1 MLSESK
7 YLRQGFDHYNASSVK
22 KNLKD
27 NNFFSVQHYINLYDE
42 KLESHLP
49 VKKEE
54 DLERIIKEEMDTIL
68 SSPELSKKWKEIDK
82 KLSANNDLRSL
93 RDYIFENKETI
104 LPKLENL
111 EKFAQEI
118 WISYFIDQKSLYENL
133 LEKYKNGKIE
143 IEKIITKAKRQTT
156 DWKRAIKIFKERFFV
171 PFELEIG
178 NQEDV
183 ILKEKSPI
191 IKFIFVDKDSDETRI
206 VEKDNLWDALSSG
219 ERRAWYILNV
229 IFEVQARKKEK
240 KETLFIIDDI
250 ADSFDYKNKYAIIEY
265 LKEISEENNFYQ
277 IILTHNFDFFRTIQ
291 SRLHISRGGNC
302 LMVEKTKDGV
312 RFVDAEYLNPP
323 FKWMQHLDEDKKL
336 VASIPFTRNII
347 EYISGVDDQ
356 NYKDLTSVLH
366 IKSNSET
373 ITKKSIEGIYR
384 KIFSSQSTL
393 SLKKPTIKIV
403 DLIFS
408 LADACLG
415 DPEGI
420 NLENKILLAIAIRL
434 KAEKFMR
441 SKITKKSEADAN
453 QTREFF
459 ERFKDEFDDE
469 ATEKLNIKIL
479 EKVILMT
486 PENIHFNSFMYEP
499 ILDMSDQYL
508 RGLYED
514 VKKLT

>member
-1 MLSESK
+1 M
-7 YLRQGFDHYNASSVK
+7 
-22 KNLKD
+22 
-27 NNFFSVQHYINLYDE
+27 
-42 KLESHLP
+42 
-49 VKKEE
+49 
-54 DLERIIKEEMDTIL
+54 
-68 SSPELSKKWKEIDK
+68 
-82 KLSANNDLRSL
+82 
-93 RDYIFENKETI
+93 
-104 LPKLENL
+104 
-111 EKFAQEI
+111 
-118 WISYFIDQKSLYENL
+118 
-133 LEKYKNGKIE
+133 
-143 IEKIITKAKRQTT
+143 
-156 DWKRAIKIFKERFFV
+156 
-171 PFELEIG
+171 
-178 NQEDV
+178 
-183 ILKEKSPI
+183 
-191 IKFIFVDKDSDETRI
+191 
-206 VEKDNLWDALSSG
+206 
-219 ERRAWYILNV
+219 
-229 IFEVQARKKEK
+229 
-240 KETLFIIDDI
+240 
-250 ADSFDYKNKYAIIEY
+250 
-265 LKEISEENNFYQ
+265 
-277 IILTHNFDFFRTIQ
+277 THNFDFFRTIQ